1 MVMGKPVKKIAVVA
15 RPSSSVFAR
24 YEHIKATEKTCSR
37 CGQSFV
43 GTGEVCYDCWLK
55 GGK

>member
-37 CGQSFV
+37 CGQLFT
-43 GTGEVCYDCWLK
+43 GTGEICYDCWLK